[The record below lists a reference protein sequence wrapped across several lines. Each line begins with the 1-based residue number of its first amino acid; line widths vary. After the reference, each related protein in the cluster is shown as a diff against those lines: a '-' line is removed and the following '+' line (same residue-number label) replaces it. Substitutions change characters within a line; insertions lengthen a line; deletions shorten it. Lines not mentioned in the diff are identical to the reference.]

1 MDDLSLS
8 RFTSLDGAPDVRPYV
23 TALEAFDGIPELREL
38 KALAVERGGFGP
50 GRSMLDVG
58 CGFGLETL
66 RLAARAGAGGRVA
79 GIDKSA
85 DFIADAD
92 RRAKAAGLSI
102 DFRTGDAAAL
112 PWPDGAFD
120 CVRAERLLIY
130 LKDPAEAVREMRR
143 VLRSGGGLALIEPDF
158 STTTVNLPCRSALR
172 RALAH
177 EVDTAVVQSC
187 CLARSATP
195 SQTSDSPM
203 SVAPRGSSS
212 FLRTSAPPTSNRS
225 AGMPLTPAPSPSPNS
240 PHGPTAL
247 PICTP
252 RAVFSAPSDIF
263 SSPPAARRGRQRP
276 GGDPSRVTSAGCPS
290 SPGG

>member
-8 RFTSLDGAPDVRPYV
+8 RFTSLDAAPDVRPYV

-66 RLAARAGAGGRVA
+66 RLAAQAGAGGRVA

-130 LKDPAEAVREMRR
+130 LKDPAEVVREMRR

-177 EVDTAVVQSC
+177 EVDTAVVQSWLPGPLSDT
-187 CLARSATP
+187 LADVGFTDVGRATRVLVFPQDLGATYFQSVGRHAADAGAITETELSAWT
-195 SQTSDSPM
+195 DGI
-203 SVAPRGSSS
+203 ADLHARGRLFGTVGY
-212 FLRTSAPPTSNRS
+212 FLFT
-225 AGMPLTPAPSPSPNS
+225 
-240 PHGPTAL
+240 
-247 PICTP
+247 
-252 RAVFSAPSDIF
+252 
-263 SSPPAARRGRQRP
+263 ARR
-276 GGDPSRVTSAGCPS
+276 
-290 SPGG
+290 